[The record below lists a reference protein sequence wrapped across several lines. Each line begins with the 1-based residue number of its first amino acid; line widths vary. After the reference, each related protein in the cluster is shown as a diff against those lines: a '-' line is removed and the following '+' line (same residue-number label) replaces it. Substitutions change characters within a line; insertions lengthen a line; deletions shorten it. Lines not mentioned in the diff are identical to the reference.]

1 MKNIE
6 DINRASVKNIASKKK
21 VPKFFPGDTIR
32 VGVRIVEGKRE
43 RIQNFEGVCIAKKN
57 RDINSS
63 FTVRKISFGEGV
75 ERTFALYSPIV
86 SSIKVIRSGKVKR
99 AKLYY
104 LRDRK
109 GKSARIVEKI
119 RKNIGIEVEDEWE
132 TGHVTGAIHIP
143 VDDLLDRTDEIP
155 TDKKVLFICA
165 AGVRSGLAC
174 EMAASIGFDSEML
187 YNIEDGTPSWI
198 ASGLPTTY

>member
-6 DINRASVKNIASKKK
+6 EINKEAVKKIIANKKITD
-21 VPKFFPGDTIR
+21 FSTGDTIK

-43 RIQNFEGVCIAKKN
+43 RIQFFEGVCIAKKN

-86 SSIKVIRSGKVKR
+86 DSIKVIRAGKVRR

-109 GKSARIVEKI
+109 GKSARIAEKI
-119 RKNIGIEVEDEWE
+119 KKKIGIDLSVKSSEQKEIVSKAEVKE
-132 TGHVTGAIHIP
+132 VK
-143 VDDLLDRTDEIP
+143 P
-155 TDKKVLFICA
+155 TSEKK
-165 AGVRSGLAC
+165 
-174 EMAASIGFDSEML
+174 
-187 YNIEDGTPSWI
+187 
-198 ASGLPTTY
+198 

>member
-6 DINRASVKNIASKKK
+6 EINKASVKKILSKKK
-21 VPKFFPGDTIR
+21 IPEFFAGDTVK

-43 RIQNFEGVCIAKKN
+43 RIQYFEGVCIAKKN

-86 SSIKVIRSGKVKR
+86 GSIKVVRSGEVKR

-104 LRDRK
+104 LRNRK
-109 GKSARIVEKI
+109 GKSARISEKI
-119 RKNIGIEVEDEWE
+119 KKRIGVDISEQVSENQLVEVDAIVDNQAKIKLKEE
-132 TGHVTGAIHIP
+132 TS
-143 VDDLLDRTDEIP
+143 
-155 TDKKVLFICA
+155 K
-165 AGVRSGLAC
+165 
-174 EMAASIGFDSEML
+174 
-187 YNIEDGTPSWI
+187 
-198 ASGLPTTY
+198 

>member
-6 DINRASVKNIASKKK
+6 EINKSIVKKILSKKK
-21 VPKFFPGDTIR
+21 IPEFFAGDTLK

-43 RIQNFEGVCIAKKN
+43 RIQYFEGVCIAKKN

-86 SSIKVIRSGKVKR
+86 NSIKVIRSGKVRR

-104 LRDRK
+104 LRDRT
-109 GKSARIVEKI
+109 GKSARIAEKI
-119 RKNIGIEVEDEWE
+119 KKKIGIELEVKSEQVSDENLAPAE
-132 TGHVTGAIHIP
+132 
-143 VDDLLDRTDEIP
+143 
-155 TDKKVLFICA
+155 DKKLPEKVKVESETSETLKVK
-165 AGVRSGLAC
+165 GKKEDVSK
-174 EMAASIGFDSEML
+174 EASKTEVKKES
-187 YNIEDGTPSWI
+187 SKKKK
-198 ASGLPTTY
+198 